1 MSIEFV
7 VFVVAVVL
15 LIAYRNLGSGAISSA
30 GGNVASGM
38 KTALGWLAGTGRDV
52 LVPDFASMV
61 KIMLFCVFTAKTSGN
76 AILGEPNLNA
86 FQFSA
91 ELNLFTNV
99 SSQ

>member
-38 KTALGWLAGTGRDV
+38 KTALGWLAGTGSCCWVKSYHTARLGTIPRGSVV
-52 LVPDFASMV
+52 L
-61 KIMLFCVFTAKTSGN
+61 
-76 AILGEPNLNA
+76 
-86 FQFSA
+86 
-91 ELNLFTNV
+91 
-99 SSQ
+99 